1 MFKKIFAIVLFCSI
15 FLFAD
20 FSFAAGLV
28 NINTADLVELDT
40 LPGIGAVKAQAI
52 VDYRTQNGL
61 FQKIEDI
68 MNVSGIG
75 QVTFDNM
82 KSLITVG
89 TVEST
94 PTPTST
100 LAQVPAPQSAPVNN
114 SEIVQTQK
122 EILGYE
128 IGSVVINEL
137 VSDPSDGEV
146 EFVELY
152 NKSMSAIDLTDWYV
166 EEGSGKKSL
175 LSYNIPANGFFVLE
189 KPKGS
194 LNNTGDIVK
203 LFDPTGGLIDQV
215 TYGDWNDGNKTNNA
229 PKADDPYSLARRFD
243 GEDSNNDIQDFV
255 LTETITK
262 NASNIIFIKGKEQ
275 KDSAQ
280 TALDIKTS
288 TSTEIITKIIFDGSK
303 NNNVTSTIKISEF
316 LPNPVGADSAEFIE
330 LYNFGDTEMDLS
342 GFKLDDEDGGSSPY
356 NIPEKTII
364 KTGDYL
370 VFANW
375 ETKIS
380 LNNTDDVVRLFDAKN
395 RLVEEVP
402 YDDVIEGASYA
413 RSDSDEWSW
422 NMAVTPGKKN
432 IIKNITPNKIQTAG
446 KSKTFANAT
455 LENLHSASVGSKVKV
470 VGYVAV
476 LPNIFGT
483 QYFYIVNENAGV
495 QVYMNKK
502 DFPDLT
508 LGDEVEVAG
517 EISEAY
523 GETRVKVSAKEDI
536 KKTGKNIEL
545 IPQQIEISDL
555 DESLEGSFV
564 QVKGEITEL
573 KTSYMFVDDGT
584 GELKVY
590 FKKGAKIQSKDFVLG
605 DLVEVNG
612 LLGNSSKGYQLL
624 PRSMKDIQK
633 VSNMENGMLGTSNEK
648 IDKQKEITE
657 TYLTVTAG
665 GLTSILI
672 GLLAKAR
679 GGLLIVFTKKVGRV
693 ILAFVKRG

>member
-1 MFKKIFAIVLFCSI
+1 MFKKIFTIVLFSSI

-61 FQKIEDI
+61 FAKIEDI

-89 TVEST
+89 EINIDPV
-94 PTPTST
+94 PVVNPPIQTSQT
-100 LAQVPAPQSAPVNN
+100 NN
-114 SEIVQTQK
+114 SEITETQK

-137 VSDPSDGEV
+137 VSDPADDSV

-152 NKSMSAIDLTDWYV
+152 NKSMSAIDLTDWYL
-166 EEGSGKKSL
+166 EEGSGKKSF

-194 LNNTGDIVK
+194 LNNTGDMVK
-203 LFDPTGGLIDQV
+203 LFDPAGGLIDQIA
-215 TYGDWNDGNKTNNA
+215 YGDWDDGNKNNNA

-255 LTETITK
+255 LTETVTK
-262 NASNIIFIKGKEQ
+262 NVSNIIFIKGKEQ

-280 TALDIKTS
+280 TTLEIKTS
-288 TSTEIITKIIFDGSK
+288 TSTEIVTKITFDEIK
-303 NNNVTSTIKISEF
+303 NNNTTSTIKISEF
-316 LPNPVGADSAEFIE
+316 LPNPAGADSAEFIE
-330 LYNFGDTEMDLS
+330 LYNFGDADMDVS

-364 KTGDYL
+364 KAGDYL

-380 LNNTDDVVRLFDAKN
+380 LNNTDDVVRLLN
-395 RLVEEVP
+395 MNNIMMEEIS
-402 YDDVIEGASYA
+402 YDDVIEGSSYSRNENDA
-413 RSDSDEWSW
+413 WLWS
-422 NMAVTPGKKN
+422 ATVTPGKKN
-432 IIKNITPNKIQTAG
+432 IIKNILSNKIQTAG
-446 KSKTFANAT
+446 KSKILIQTT
-455 LENLHSASVGSKVKV
+455 LENLHNESVGSRVKV
-470 VGYVAV
+470 SGYVAV

-483 QYFYIVNENAGV
+483 QYFYIANENAGV
-495 QVYMNKK
+495 QVYMYKK
-502 DFPDLT
+502 DFPDLVV
-508 LGDEVEVAG
+508 GDEVEVAG

-523 GETRVKVSAKEDI
+523 GETRVKIATKEDV
-536 KKTGKNIEL
+536 KKTGENTEL
-545 IPQQIEISDL
+545 VPQQIEISDL
-555 DESLEGSFV
+555 DEYLEGGFV

-573 KTSYMFVDDGT
+573 KSTYMFVDDGT
-584 GELKVY
+584 DELKVY
-590 FKKGAKIQSKDFVLG
+590 FKKGAKMQSKDFVLG
-605 DLVEVNG
+605 DLVEVRG
-612 LLGNSSKGYQLL
+612 LLGQSSSGFQLL
-624 PRSMKDIQK
+624 PRSMVDIQK
-633 VSNMENGMLGTSNEK
+633 INNGENSALGVSGGEM
-648 IDKQKEITE
+648 DKQKEITE

-679 GGLLIVFTKKVGRV
+679 GGLLIVFAKKVGRV
-693 ILAFVKRG
+693 ILSFVKRG